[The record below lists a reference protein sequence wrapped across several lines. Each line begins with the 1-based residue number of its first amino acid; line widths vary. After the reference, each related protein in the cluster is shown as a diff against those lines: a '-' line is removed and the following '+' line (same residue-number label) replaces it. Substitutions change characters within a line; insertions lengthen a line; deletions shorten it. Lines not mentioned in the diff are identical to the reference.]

1 MKYIKIATC
10 IHDRGLLNIL
20 YWHDLTFSGGERG
33 GIGLDAVSSGDV
45 TEGRDVQTEVEV
57 QKAVFPSG

>member
-20 YWHDLTFSGGERG
+20 YLHDLTFSGGERG
-33 GIGLDAVSSGDV
+33 GIGVDVVSRGDV
-45 TEGRDVQTEVEV
+45 TEGRDITDG
-57 QKAVFPSG
+57 S